1 MDEPAHIQFLIVGAA
16 NIAAMIVG
24 TFEDEGRP
32 VVYYCNNRTACM
44 EVQRCTSAHTDAAP
58 MIMHG
63 LLKKDR
69 VALLMRHIRDIAAAR
84 GYDRCNIH
92 FSDNL
97 LSVELLND

>member
-24 TFEDEGRP
+24 TFEDVGRP
-32 VVYYCNNRTACM
+32 VVYYCNNRTARM
-44 EVQRCTSAHTDAAP
+44 EVQRCSAAHEITAP

-69 VALLMRHIRDIAAAR
+69 VRLLTRHIYEIAAAR

-92 FSDNL
+92 FSNNL
-97 LSVELLND
+97 LSVELLHD